1 MGKLLPI
8 IFALIGVGAGIGA
21 GVMLKP
27 EPVVVDASA
36 CVPGTEG
43 VHAEPPHTEVAH
55 DVDAEGD
62 EIVPE
67 YVKMH
72 NQFVIPVVED
82 GKMAALVVLSISLE
96 VSPGGKEATFQR
108 EPKLRDGFNQVLFDH
123 ANAGGFN
130 GVFTSSNNMILLRDA
145 LYEIAVKVAGPVVK
159 DVLIAEIVRQDVM

>member
-1 MGKLLPI
+1 MGKLFPI

-27 EPVVVDASA
+27 EPVVVDVAT
-36 CVPGTEG
+36 CGPETE
-43 VHAEPPHTEVAH
+43 VTHTEPAHEVDEDGEEVA
-55 DVDAEGD
+55 
-62 EIVPE
+62 PE

-96 VSPGGKEATFQR
+96 VTAGGKEATFQR
-108 EPKLRDGFNQVLFDH
+108 EPKLRDAFNQILFDH
-123 ANAGGFN
+123 ANAGGFD
-130 GVFTSSNNMILLRDA
+130 GVFTSSNNMTVLRDS

-159 DVLIAEIVRQDVM
+159 DVLIAEIVRQDV